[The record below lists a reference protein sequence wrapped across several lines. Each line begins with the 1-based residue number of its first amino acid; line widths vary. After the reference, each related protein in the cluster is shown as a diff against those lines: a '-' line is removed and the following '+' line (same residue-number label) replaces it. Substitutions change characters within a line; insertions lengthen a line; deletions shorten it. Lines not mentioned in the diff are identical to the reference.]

1 MILQV
6 HVGKNLNYSVGSLRY
21 SSDTGVNPIISDASV
36 NPTTSDAS
44 VNPTTSD
51 IGVNPTTSDASVNP
65 TTSDTSET
73 NNIIFAAIAA
83 VMVLIIIL
91 LVVVIICVVR
101 KKSKKRNTIA
111 FTGNTDVNMYA
122 SPAYGT
128 HQVFT
133 EPGLDHLYEPTDEY
147 CEENTTTLKD
157 TTSPASDDDEID
169 AEGYLKMKP
178 SCEVVGQ
185 ATTESSVA
193 ADTCST
199 FIGSKPTDEYIQAL
213 DINLPASSIKDDD
226 DDGKGDD
233 KNDDDKDKDDDVKGD
248 DKDNVVKGDDKDD
261 DIKGDDEG
269 DDRKADH
276 DDNNDSKGD
285 DKNYNDYDNNDQK
298 P

>member
-6 HVGKNLNYSVGSLRY
+6 YVGENLNYSVGSLHY
-21 SSDTGVNPIISDASV
+21 SSDAGI
-36 NPTTSDAS
+36 
-44 VNPTTSD
+44 
-51 IGVNPTTSDASVNP
+51 NP
-65 TTSDTSET
+65 TTSDTT
-73 NNIIFAAIAA
+73 TTIIFAAIAT
-83 VMVLIIIL
+83 VMVLIIIIL
-91 LVVVIICVVR
+91 LVVVIICGVK
-101 KKSKKRNTIA
+101 KKSKKRQTIA

-133 EPGLDHLYEPTDEY
+133 EPGLDHLYEPIDEY

-157 TTSPASDDDEID
+157 TTSPANDDDEID

-199 FIGSKPTDEYIQAL
+199 FIGSKSTDEYIQAL
-213 DINLPASSIKDDD
+213 DINLSASSIKDDD
-226 DDGKGDD
+226 DGKDDD
-233 KNDDDKDKDDDVKGD
+233 KNDNDKDDKDDDVKGD
-248 DKDNVVKGDDKDD
+248 DKDNDVKGDDKDD
-261 DIKGDDEG
+261 DVKGDDKDDDVKGDDEGDDVKGDDKDDDVKGDDEG

-276 DDNNDSKGD
+276 DDNNDNKGD
-285 DKNYNDYDNNDQK
+285 DKNDIGYDNNDQK